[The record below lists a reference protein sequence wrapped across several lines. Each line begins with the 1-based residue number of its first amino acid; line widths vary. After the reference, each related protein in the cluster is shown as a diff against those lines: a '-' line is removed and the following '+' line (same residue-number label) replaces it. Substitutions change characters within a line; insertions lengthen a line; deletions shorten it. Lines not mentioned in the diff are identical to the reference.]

1 MSLSLE
7 DFIGKT
13 QKIGLRAD
21 EFIEC
26 REKLQFAVRNGA
38 TARHKARMDDT
49 TLLQAAKHIA
59 LSPAERVQMKERLLE
74 AMGVNRVS
82 WWSFSFKSFTTVT
95 AAFLIVAIAGTG
107 ISYAAE
113 QSVPGDLLYPVK
125 VEVNERVVASFIR
138 DPEEQVRWLARRAE
152 RRLEEAER
160 LVENSALTD
169 DREVQIAAAFA
180 AHAKEIDDRV
190 TTLLTAKKP
199 VEAAQISMD
208 FSASLG
214 AHSSLLQRIGA
225 RNDRSLEKLME
236 KLRDARVQSEEK
248 TIVAAMS
255 SDQPTVSFKL
265 AEAAVKHLDK
275 EIAEADEAEHVAAR
289 RELKQAQKDLAS
301 AAQTARNDEALKV
314 RLSRNAMRRAKE
326 AKILLSAPVRKS
338 VDKDVSNDDE
348 DDGGRSDID
357 DLSIT
362 ASAKLKMS
370 RDRLNKINADFQGK
384 TSVPETQA
392 VPMEAHVMG
401 SEQLIDIATQQL
413 ESGNIPDALSASDD
427 ALKHAEEAAKNAE
440 DLLKGL

>member
-26 REKLQFAVRNGA
+26 REKLQFAVRKGVNV
-38 TARHKARMDDT
+38 RHKVRMDDT
-49 TLLQAAKHIA
+49 TLLQAAQNIS
-59 LSPAERVQMKERLLE
+59 LSPSERVQMKERLLE
-74 AMGVNRVS
+74 AMGANRIT

-95 AAFLIVAIAGTG
+95 AALLIVTLTGTG

-113 QSVPGDLLYPVK
+113 QALPGDLLYPVK
-125 VEVNERVVASFIR
+125 VEVNERMVAGLIR

-152 RRLEEAER
+152 RRLEEAEK
-160 LVENSALTD
+160 LAEDAKLTEETEA
-169 DREVQIAAAFA
+169 RIAAAFE

-199 VEAAQISMD
+199 VEAAQLSMD

-214 AHSSLLQRIGA
+214 AHSSLIQRIGA
-225 RNDRSLEKLME
+225 RNDRSLAKLM
-236 KLRDARVQSEEK
+236 KKVRDARVQSEEK

-265 AEAAVKHLDK
+265 AEAAVKHADK
-275 EIAEADEAEHVAAR
+275 EISKTDAAANVAAK
-289 RELKQAQKDLAS
+289 RELKQAQDDLAS
-301 AAQTARNDEALKV
+301 AAQTARNDEELKV

-326 AKILLSAPVRKS
+326 AKIMLSAPARKS
-338 VDKDVSNDDE
+338 TTNNEDE
-348 DDGGRSDID
+348 DDGGKADID
-357 DLSIT
+357 ALSIT

-427 ALKHAEEAAKNAE
+427 ALKHADEAVRNAE
-440 DLLKGL
+440 NLLKGL

>member
-1 MSLSLE
+1 MSLSFD

-13 QKIGLRAD
+13 QSIGLRAD

-26 REKLQFAVRNGA
+26 REKLQFAVRKGVNV
-38 TARHKARMDDT
+38 RHKVRMDDT
-49 TLLQAAKHIA
+49 TLLQAAQNIS
-59 LSPAERVQMKERLLE
+59 LSPSERVQMKERLLE
-74 AMGVNRVS
+74 AMGANRIT

-95 AAFLIVAIAGTG
+95 AALLIVTLTGTG

-113 QSVPGDLLYPVK
+113 QALPGDLLYPVK
-125 VEVNERVVASFIR
+125 VEVNERVVAGLIR

-152 RRLEEAER
+152 RRLEEAEK
-160 LVENSALTD
+160 LAEDAKLTEETEA
-169 DREVQIAAAFA
+169 RIAAAFE

-199 VEAAQISMD
+199 VEAAQLSMD

-214 AHSSLLQRIGA
+214 AHSSLIQRIGA
-225 RNDRSLEKLME
+225 RNDRSLAKLMK

-265 AEAAVKHLDK
+265 AEAAVKHADK
-275 EIAEADEAEHVAAR
+275 EIAKTDAAANVAAK
-289 RELKQAQKDLAS
+289 RELKQAQDDLAS
-301 AAQTARNDEALKV
+301 AAQTARNDEELKV

-326 AKILLSAPVRKS
+326 AKIMLSSPARKS
-338 VDKDVSNDDE
+338 TTNENE
-348 DDGGRSDID
+348 DDGGKADID
-357 DLSIT
+357 ALSIT

-370 RDRLNKINADFQGK
+370 RDRLNKINADLRK
-384 TSVPETQA
+384 ASVPETQA

-427 ALKHAEEAAKNAE
+427 ALKHADEAVKNAE
-440 DLLKGL
+440 NLLKGL